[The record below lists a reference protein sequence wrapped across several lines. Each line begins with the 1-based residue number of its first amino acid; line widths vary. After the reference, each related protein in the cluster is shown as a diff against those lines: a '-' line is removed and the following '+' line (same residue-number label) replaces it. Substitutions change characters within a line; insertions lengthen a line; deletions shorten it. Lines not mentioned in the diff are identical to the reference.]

1 MSRRISKFGLIAAT
15 VGALVAGTAFASPVT
30 IVLTSGAASA
40 SMSAPV
46 GSDTTGFSSSNFNGW
61 DIQYANAT
69 SGSPNANTYFGA
81 LDLGT
86 LSATCVP
93 YAGTGPTPTGW
104 CGALTITASDTGFT
118 TATTGFVM
126 GGSNTQTAGMGTVE
140 QSSWVNSTLIGSF
153 LLTNTAHNEV
163 VGGGMPSS
171 NPYSLTL
178 TAVLTPNCGDA
189 TSCNA
194 GFSFDG
200 SIRSVPEP
208 GTLALFGA
216 GLLGCALVISRRR
229 ARQS

>member
-1 MSRRISKFGLIAAT
+1 MSRRISKLGLIAAT
-15 VGALVAGTAFASPVT
+15 VGALMAGTAFASPVT
-30 IVLTSGAASA
+30 LHLSSGS
-40 SMSAPV
+40 SSTTLSAPV
-46 GSDTTGFSSSNFNGW
+46 GSDTVGYSTTNFNGW
-61 DIQYANAT
+61 DIQLASAT
-69 SGSPNANTYFGA
+69 SGSPNANTIFGA

-118 TATTGFVM
+118 TQTTGFIM
-126 GGSNTQTAGMGTVE
+126 AGSNSQTSGMGSVQQTG
-140 QSSWVNSTLIGSF
+140 WVNDTEIGSIM
-153 LLTNTAHNEV
+153 LTNTDHNTV

-171 NPYSLTL
+171 NPYSLML
-178 TAVLTPNCGDA
+178 TAVLTPNCGEA
-189 TSCNA
+189 TSCSS

-200 SIRSVPEP
+200 TIQSVPEP